1 MSIAIERASLDR
13 FGDIPIPCRHCL
25 YWQTKDECTTT
36 RNKDEDERK
45 KRQWFEKVGNEFGNP
60 IRVAYLDGVPAGFL
74 QFAPARFFPRIAE
87 YTTATP
93 DDKAI
98 FIACLYVVNEKARGK
113 GVGTA
118 MLDDLVRELP
128 RSRCGV
134 IETFARRGSAN
145 NPSGPVEF
153 YLKHGFKSVGGRE
166 EFPLVRLE
174 L

>member
-1 MSIAIERASLDR
+1 MSIIVKMASLDR
-13 FGDIPIPCRHCL
+13 FGDIPVPCRHCL
-25 YWQTKDECTTT
+25 YWQTKGENATVRDK
-36 RNKDEDERK
+36 NEDERR

-60 IRVAYLDGVPAGFL
+60 VKVAYLDGVPAGFL

-87 YTTATP
+87 YTTAAP
-93 DDKAI
+93 SEQAI
-98 FIACLYVVNEKARGK
+98 FISCLYVVSEKARGK

-118 MLDDLVRELP
+118 MLNDLVRELP
-128 RSRCGV
+128 ELRCGV
-134 IETFARRGSAN
+134 IESFARRGSAN

-153 YLKHGFKSVGGRE
+153 YLKYGFKSVGGGE